1 MADDPNLGLRRIIIA
16 SPPKSGS
23 TYIANVIAEYFDASL
38 LVSAYQFEGDHN
50 ITHFLSNELRGRK
63 CCFNYHM
70 MPHATNLLFARQERI
85 LLLAV
90 WRNIGDMLVAID
102 EYALRQNANGPAFYT
117 SDVEYYRSLPEEQR
131 HLVRLDMM
139 LGWCLRFYLMWRV
152 SNLALHAYEQM
163 LVEKNPFFERILEP
177 IAGPTDDAKLTEILA
192 GHPEANRLNA
202 GQAGQLS
209 EAVKR
214 ELEARIL
221 RHPDVA
227 QLEILLWELPWS
239 VPALAPVH
247 AFDGQVVVART
258 GGYAHFVS
266 RGSRYPISRTT
277 WLESRTG
284 ERRTPE
290 LVDARE
296 LEGLPLGATL
306 L

>member
-1 MADDPNLGLRRIIIA
+1 MVDDPNLGLRRIIIA
-16 SPPKSGS
+16 APPKSGS
-23 TYIANVIAEYFDASL
+23 NYVAGVIAEYFDASL
-38 LVSAYQFEGDHN
+38 RVSAYQFEGDHN
-50 ITHFLSNELRGRK
+50 ITQFLSDEVRGRA
-63 CCFNYHM
+63 CCFDFYM

-102 EYALRQNANGPAFYT
+102 EYALRRNANGPPFYT
-117 SDVEYYRSLPEEQR
+117 SDLEYYRSLPQEQR
-131 HLVRLDMM
+131 LLVRLDMT
-139 LGWCLRFYLMWRV
+139 LAWYLRFYLMWRAT
-152 SNLALHAYEQM
+152 NLALHPFEEM
-163 LVEKNPFFERILEP
+163 LIRKKPFFERILEP
-177 IAGPTDDAKLTEILA
+177 ITGIDDAKLTESLA
-192 GHPEANRLNA
+192 GYPEARRLNA
-202 GQAGQLS
+202 GRGGQLS
-209 EAVKR
+209 ETVKR

-247 AFDGQVVVART
+247 ALDGQVVVAPS

-266 RGSRYPISRTT
+266 RGRRYPISRST

-284 ERRTPE
+284 ERRTPK
-290 LVDARE
+290 LVDGRE
-296 LEGLPLGATL
+296 LEGLALGAPL